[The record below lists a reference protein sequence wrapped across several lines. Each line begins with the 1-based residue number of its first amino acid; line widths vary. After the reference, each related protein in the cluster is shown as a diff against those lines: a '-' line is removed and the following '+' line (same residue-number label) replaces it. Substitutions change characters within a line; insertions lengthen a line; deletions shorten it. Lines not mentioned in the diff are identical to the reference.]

1 MTEITLHR
9 IAPTGSAGVGNPC
22 APVPRRVDAAAK
34 LFSLPTTHHPLPTT
48 HYPLLTIHCLLFTLL
63 LTGCTRDIDTVY
75 GQRQGP
81 GAGSSVNG
89 TAVLGEMFEKAGHRV
104 FSWRALSPRLGRR
117 ADCIVWFPDDF
128 ELPRPKVRQWLENWL
143 DNASDRTLIYVGRD
157 FDAAPWYWRHVLPD
171 APKQQQQLVR
181 ERLAEA
187 QAHYTAGRERL
198 PQSDACGWFAVESA
212 PALPQAEWLKNLA
225 TKLSITIRPELR
237 QVKSLEGD
245 AAWLE
250 GIDAAKTDI
259 ELHGRLSPSKDAEV
273 LLRSGDDVLVSRKR
287 IGRGRLIV
295 VANGSFLLN
304 LPLVNHEH
312 RKLAGKLIDEIGP
325 PGKTVVF
332 LESRGRRASYRNAE
346 RSAHDGAGQPGRDDG
361 KRGRRGNHEPSD
373 PDEGEPPIR
382 GDDPA
387 STVPTGLEIFGI
399 WPTNW
404 ILLHLAAVGVI
415 FCFSRWPIFGR
426 PRTCQAASRSDFG
439 HHVDALAE
447 LLERTHDRAY
457 AMDRILNYRQRMERE

>member
-1 MTEITLHR
+1 
-9 IAPTGSAGVGNPC
+9 
-22 APVPRRVDAAAK
+22 
-34 LFSLPTTHHPLPTT
+34 
-48 HYPLLTIHCLLFTLL
+48 LLTLL
-63 LTGCTRDIDTVY
+63 LAGCSRDIDTVY

-81 GAGSSVNG
+81 AAGASVNG

-104 FSWRALSPRLGRR
+104 YSWRALSPRLGRR

-143 DNASDRTLIYVGRD
+143 DNASGRTLIYVGRD
-157 FDAAPWYWRHVLPD
+157 FDAAPLYWRRVLPD

-187 QAHYTAGRERL
+187 EADYTAGRARL
-198 PQSDACGWFAVESA
+198 PKSDACGWFSVAKA
-212 PALPQAEWLKNLA
+212 LALPQAEELKNLA
-225 TKLSITIRPELR
+225 AKLSITVGPELR
-237 QVKSLEGD
+237 QVKSLEGN

-259 ELHGRLSPSKDAEV
+259 ELHSRLSPSNDAEV
-273 LLRSGDDVLVSRKR
+273 LLRSGDDVLVSRKQV
-287 IGRGRLIV
+287 GRGRLIV

-332 LESRGRRASYRNAE
+332 LESRGRRASYRRAE
-346 RSAHDGAGQPGRDDG
+346 RLTRNGAGPPSRDDEKQAG
-361 KRGRRGNHEPSD
+361 GNGREQPNTD
-373 PDEGEPPIR
+373 DGEPPIR
-382 GDDPA
+382 GDDPV
-387 STVPTGLEIFGI
+387 STMPTGLEIFGI

-426 PRTCQAASRSDFG
+426 PRTCEGASRSDFG

-447 LLERTHDRAY
+447 LLKRTHDRAY